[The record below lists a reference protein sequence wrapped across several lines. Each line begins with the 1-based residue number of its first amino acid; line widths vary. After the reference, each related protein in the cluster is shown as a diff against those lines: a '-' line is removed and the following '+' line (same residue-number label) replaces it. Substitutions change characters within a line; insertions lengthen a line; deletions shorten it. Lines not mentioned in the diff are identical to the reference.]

1 MAEFLMKPRV
11 DYAFKEIMMDEK
23 ARIGFLSAILKLN
36 PEDIKETQMLN
47 TNLRK
52 QSEKE
57 KLGILDVRILMNN
70 NTEIDIEIQLA
81 AMNIWADRALFYLAK
96 MYTEQISAGEDYTV
110 FKKCVSISILDF
122 NLFEHESEFYS
133 CFHIREDS
141 HHFLYTNK
149 MEFHVLE
156 LPKLPKELQ
165 ENSSDIEL
173 WAKFIRAE
181 RKEEF
186 DMLAEKNA
194 YIGSAYKHLQVIS
207 QDEEKRLEYEARE
220 KAIRDYN
227 QIMLEAKQIGRAEGR
242 EEGRAEGREEGEVQ
256 GEARG
261 RAAERIESIRIFIT
275 DNIEESVT
283 KEKTIIKLQKHYQ
296 LTEKEAE
303 QYYEKYSKME

>member
-23 ARIGFLSAILKLN
+23 VRIGFLSAMLKLN
-36 PEDIKETQMLN
+36 PKEIKETQMLN

-81 AMNIWADRALFYLAK
+81 AMNIWADRALFYLSK
-96 MYTEQISAGEDYTV
+96 MYTEQINAGEDYTV
-110 FKKCVSISILDF
+110 FKQCVSISILDF
-122 NLFEHESEFYS
+122 KLFEYDPEFYS

-141 HHFLYTNK
+141 RHFLYTDK

-156 LPKLPKELQ
+156 LPKLPKELR
-165 ENSSDIEL
+165 EDSSDIEL
-173 WAKFIRAE
+173 WGKFIRAE

-194 YIGSAYKHLQVIS
+194 YIGSAYKHLQIIS

-227 QIMLEAKQIGRAEGR
+227 QIMLEAKQMGREEGR
-242 EEGRAEGREEGEVQ
+242 EEGRAEGREEG
-256 GEARG
+256 R
-261 RAAERIESIRIFIT
+261 
-275 DNIEESVT
+275 EE
-283 KEKTIIKLQKHYQ
+283 E
-296 LTEKEAE
+296 
-303 QYYEKYSKME
+303 

>member
-194 YIGSAYKHLQVIS
+194 YIGSAYQHLQVIS